1 MKQIEKKEKYDN
13 QTFEDIKHMG
23 ENGIE
28 YWYARELQ
36 VVLNYKEWRKF
47 EGVIQ
52 KAKKAA
58 ENSSINVFEHFV
70 DIDKLSKR
78 ANNAEVTIKD
88 YKLTRYACYL
98 IAQNGDS
105 RKKAIALAQTYF
117 AVQTRKQEITRQEYE
132 QLSEDEKRLY
142 TRQNVKNKNRYLFD
156 TAKLAGV
163 KNYGKFNNYG
173 YRGLYNGETAKDIA
187 NRKGISDKEDILD
200 YMSST
205 ELAANLFR
213 ITQTDE
219 VLKNKNINNEDD
231 ACITH
236 HKVGQA
242 VRQTIKKIGGTMPED
257 LPTPNK
263 SAKQI
268 EKEKNKK
275 LTFNNKKK
283 LK

>member
-105 RKKAIALAQTYF
+105 RKKVIALAQTYF
-117 AVQTRKQEITRQEYE
+117 AIQTRKQEISEKEYSS
-132 QLSEDEKRLY
+132 LTEDEKRFYQRNLTKKGNY
-142 TRQNVKNKNRYLFD
+142 SLNQ
-156 TAKLAGV
+156 TAKKAGV
-163 KNYGKFNNYG
+163 KNFDRFHNSG
-173 YRGLYNGETAKDIA
+173 YKGLYNGETADDIA
-187 NRKGISDKEDILD
+187 KRKGLGYREDILD
-200 YMSST
+200 NMGSD
-205 ELAANLFR
+205 ELIANLFR
-213 ITQTDE
+213 ISQTEQKFKRDKIQTEKEANEAHYE
-219 VLKNKNINNEDD
+219 VGSKIRK
-231 ACITH
+231 
-236 HKVGQA
+236 
-242 VRQTIKKIGGTMPED
+242 TIKELGGSMPED
-257 LPTPNK
+257 LPTPKK
-263 SAKQI
+263 SLKQL
-268 EKEKNKK
+268 EKENKK
-275 LTFNNKKK
+275 S
-283 LK
+283 LKSK